1 MKTRKKAI
9 ALLAAA
15 SLFLTPLSA
24 SAEIATEFY
33 SEDIFTPLPTVAP
46 LDETSFTVAA
56 KSAILMDFA
65 TGDVIFQ
72 QNCHEPLA
80 PASVTKV
87 MTLLLVMEA
96 IDGGKLTLDT
106 KITPSE
112 HACSMGG
119 SQIWLEPNESM
130 TVDELL
136 RATVIASAN
145 DAAVA
150 LGEAVA
156 GSDEAFV
163 NMMNTRAKELGMN
176 DTKFLNAT
184 GLDAEGHHTSAY
196 DIAIM
201 SRQLLKH
208 DLIRQYSTVW
218 MDSLRDGKS
227 QLVNTNKLVRY
238 YDGATGLK
246 TGTTSKAGHCLAA
259 SARRDGMELIAVVMG
274 SANSNDR
281 FSSAR
286 QLLDFGFANYRVVTA
301 EIPQAAL
308 SPIRVRRSL
317 QKSVKLQADGKA
329 EFLVM
334 KNDEELSFEY
344 ILPEELEAPIA
355 KGYVVGSAKVY
366 IGRSLLG
373 EIPILAAE
381 TVRPVTFWEAF
392 KVLWR
397 SLMNM
402 G

>member
-1 MKTRKKAI
+1 MKTKIKAI
-9 ALLAAA
+9 SVMLAAA
-15 SLFLTPLSA
+15 LMLSPLSA

-33 SEDIFTPLPTVAP
+33 SEDIFTPLPAVAP

-56 KSAILMDFA
+56 KSAILMDFT

-80 PASVTKV
+80 PASVTKI

-106 KITPSE
+106 KIAPSE
-112 HACSMGG
+112 YACSMGG
-119 SQIWLEPNESM
+119 SQIWLEPNETM

-150 LGEAVA
+150 LGETVA
-156 GSDEAFV
+156 GSNEAFV
-163 NMMNTRAKELGMN
+163 NMMNTRAQQLGMN
-176 DTKFLNAT
+176 DTKFMNAT
-184 GLDAEGHHTSAY
+184 GLDEEGHHTSAY
-196 DIAIM
+196 DIALM
-201 SRQLLKH
+201 SRELLKH
-208 DLIRQYSTVW
+208 ELIKEYSTVW

-246 TGTTSKAGHCLAA
+246 TGTTSKAGHCLSA
-259 SARRDGMELIAVVMG
+259 SAKRNGMELIAVVMG

-286 QLLDFGFANYRVVTA
+286 QLLDFGFANYRIVTA
-301 EIPQAAL
+301 SIPEAAL
-308 SPIRVRRSL
+308 SPIPVTHGL
-317 QKSVKLQADGKA
+317 QKTVRLQADSTA
-329 EFLVM
+329 DFLVM
-334 KNDEELSFEY
+334 KTDEELTYEY
-344 ILPEELEAPIA
+344 QLPESLDAPVA
-355 KGYVVGSAKVY
+355 KGYVVGKAKVY

-381 TVRPVTFWEAF
+381 TVMPVTFWEAF
-392 KVLWR
+392 KILWH
-397 SLMNM
+397 SLINM